1 MKGAGTIGAR
11 CYNRAPQIRPVSSVR
26 PTSAR
31 SAGLP
36 KTEAPEW
43 PAGVAMSDDVVGR
56 DRDSANVL
64 WFADVGIGDIGLVGG
79 KGANL
84 GEMTRHGVPVP
95 PGFIVTVASY
105 RRFLVESGLVD
116 VLHRIFDGLNVHD
129 ADVLVSAA
137 NRAQRTIMSSPMS
150 QSLASEITEAYGRL
164 GGGLV
169 AVRSSATAEDLP
181 DASFAGQQRTY
192 LNVQGV
198 DSVLETVKG
207 CWASLFE
214 ARAIFYREEQHF
226 DQLSVGI
233 AVPVQRMVQSDV
245 AGVMFT
251 AEPTRSDR
259 TKVLVEAAYGLGE
272 SVVSG
277 EITPDSYLIDKERGQ
292 ILEKKLVPQ
301 SWKLV
306 RNADPTGT
314 DDLNIRRDVAPD
326 HSGVFK
332 LQDSQVKEVVE
343 LGLRLEETY
352 GHPQDVE
359 WAFEDGRL
367 YCVQTRPVTTL
378 SDAVGQTAGL
388 EVDHD
393 VNPLLLTGSPA
404 SPGNAMG
411 PVRVVLDVGRLGIVQ
426 EGDVLVTEM
435 TTPDYVPAMKRAA
448 AIVTDQGGRTAH
460 AAIISRELGIPCVV
474 GTETATRDLASGQT
488 VTVDGST
495 GAIYDGEVAGAGRQS
510 EDEEKSARI
519 RTRTN
524 IYVNLAEPD
533 LADVIAKRN
542 VDGVGLLR
550 AEFIVA
556 RIGEHPRL
564 MVNEG
569 RGHVFVDRLAEGLE
583 KFASAFDPRPVIYRT
598 TDFKTNEYRNLR
610 GGDKFEPEEENPMIG
625 YRGAG
630 RYVKEP
636 DLFALEIDAVKRI
649 RRDYKNLQV
658 MIPFVRTIEELR
670 HTKTLIEQYGLRR
683 GEDGFKLWMMA
694 EIPANVLLLDEFIDV
709 GIDGISIGSND
720 LTQLVLGVDRDSAI
734 LANDFDEQNP
744 AVMRAL
750 ERIVTTAKRRGITC
764 SICGQAPSFFP
775 ELTEKLVEWG
785 ITSVSVSPDVINT
798 TRRLV
803 REKEEKRGIAPD

>member
-1 MKGAGTIGAR
+1 MA
-11 CYNRAPQIRPVSSVR
+11 S
-26 PTSAR
+26 
-31 SAGLP
+31 
-36 KTEAPEW
+36 
-43 PAGVAMSDDVVGR
+43 GVARSDDVTGR
-56 DRDSANVL
+56 DRDSASVL
-64 WFADVGIGDIGLVGG
+64 WFADVGIDDIGLVGG

-95 PGFIVTVASY
+95 PGFIVTVTSY
-105 RRFLVESGLVD
+105 RRFLVESGLVEM
-116 VLHRIFDGLNVHD
+116 LHRIFDGLNVHD
-129 ADVLVSAA
+129 ADVLASASE
-137 NRAQRTIMSSPMS
+137 RAQRTIMNSPMS
-150 QSLASEITEAYGRL
+150 RSLAREITGAYGRL
-164 GGGLV
+164 GEGLV

-192 LNVQGV
+192 LNVQGIE
-198 DSVLETVKG
+198 SVLETVKG

-214 ARAIFYREEQHF
+214 ARAIFYREEQRF
-226 DQLSVGI
+226 DQLGVGI

-277 EITPDSYLIDKERGQ
+277 EITPDTYLIDKEGGR

-301 SWKLV
+301 SWKLA
-306 RNADPTGT
+306 RNAEATGT
-314 DDLNIRRDVAPD
+314 DDLNVRRGVAPG
-326 HSGVFK
+326 HSGAFK
-332 LQDSQVKEVVE
+332 LRDEQISEVVQ

-378 SDAVGQTAGL
+378 NDAVGQTAGL
-388 EVDHD
+388 EVDQA

-404 SPGNAMG
+404 SPGNAVG
-411 PVRVVLDVGRLGIVQ
+411 QVRVVLDVGRLGIVKD
-426 EGDVLVTEM
+426 GDVLVTEM

-488 VTVDGST
+488 VTVDGAA
-495 GAIYDGEVAGAGRQS
+495 GAIYDGAAAGAGQQS
-510 EDEEKSARI
+510 GDDEKSSRL

-533 LADVIAKRN
+533 LADVVAKRN

-569 RGHVFVDRLAEGLE
+569 RGHVFVERLAEGLE
-583 KFASAFDPRPVIYRT
+583 KFAAAFDPRPVIYRT

-610 GGDKFEPEEENPMIG
+610 GGDQFEPEEENPMIG

-636 DLFALEIDAVKRI
+636 DLFALEIEAVKRV
-649 RRDYKNLQV
+649 RQEHKNLQV
-658 MIPFVRTIEELR
+658 MVPFVRTIEELR

-744 AVMRAL
+744 AVMKAL
-750 ERIVTTAKRRGITC
+750 EHIVTTARRRGITC

>member
-1 MKGAGTIGAR
+1 MA
-11 CYNRAPQIRPVSSVR
+11 S
-26 PTSAR
+26 
-31 SAGLP
+31 
-36 KTEAPEW
+36 
-43 PAGVAMSDDVVGR
+43 GVASSDDVAGR
-56 DRDSANVL
+56 DRDSASIL
-64 WFADVGIGDIGLVGG
+64 WFADVSVGDVGLVGG

-95 PGFIVTVASY
+95 PGFIVTVTSY
-105 RRFLVESGLVD
+105 RRFLVESGLIN

-129 ADVLVSAA
+129 ADVLASAA
-137 NRAQRTIMSSPMS
+137 ERAQRTITGSPMS
-150 QSLASEITEAYGRL
+150 RALAREITESYERL
-164 GGGLV
+164 GSGLV

-192 LNVQGV
+192 LNVQGIEA
-198 DSVLETVKG
+198 VLETVKG

-226 DQLSVGI
+226 DQLGVGI
-233 AVPVQRMVQSDV
+233 AVPVQRMVQADV

-277 EITPDSYLIDKERGQ
+277 EITPDTYLIDKERGE

-306 RNADPTGT
+306 RNVDATRT
-314 DDLNIRRDVAPD
+314 DDLNIRETVASE
-326 HSGVFK
+326 HSAALK
-332 LQDSQVKEVVE
+332 LTDDQIGEVVK

-352 GHPQDVE
+352 SHPQDVE
-359 WAFEDGRL
+359 WAFENGRL
-367 YCVQTRPVTTL
+367 YCVQTRAVTTL
-378 SDAVGQTAGL
+378 SDSVGQTAGL
-388 EVDHD
+388 EVDQG
-393 VNPLLLTGSPA
+393 VNSLLLAGSPA
-404 SPGNAMG
+404 SPGSAVG
-411 PVRVVLDVGRLGIVQ
+411 PVKIVLDVGQLGVVHD
-426 EGDVLVTEM
+426 GDILVTEM

-474 GTETATRDLASGQT
+474 GTETATRDLATGQII
-488 VTVDGST
+488 TVDGST
-495 GAIYDGEVAGAGRQS
+495 GAVYEGEVDGAGQRS
-510 EDEEKSARI
+510 EDEEESERL

-583 KFASAFDPRPVIYRT
+583 KFAAAFDPRPVIYRT

-610 GGDKFEPEEENPMIG
+610 GGDQFEPEEENPMIG

-636 DLFALEIDAVKRI
+636 DLFALEIEAVKRV
-649 RRDYKNLQV
+649 RQDHKNLQV
-658 MIPFVRTIEELR
+658 MVPFVRTVEELR

-683 GEDGFKLWMMA
+683 GEDDFKLWMMA

-744 AVMRAL
+744 AVMKAL
-750 ERIVTTAKRRGITC
+750 ELIVTTARRRGITC

-803 REKEEKRGIAPD
+803 REKEEKWGIAPN

>member
-1 MKGAGTIGAR
+1 MA
-11 CYNRAPQIRPVSSVR
+11 S
-26 PTSAR
+26 
-31 SAGLP
+31 
-36 KTEAPEW
+36 
-43 PAGVAMSDDVVGR
+43 GVAKPDDVSGV
-56 DRDSANVL
+56 DRDSASIL
-64 WFADVGIGDIGLVGG
+64 WFPNVGAGDINLVGG

-95 PGFIVTVASY
+95 PGFIVTVTSY

-116 VLHRIFDGLNVHD
+116 LLHRILDGVNVHD
-129 ADVLVSAA
+129 TAVLAA
-137 NRAQRTIMSSPMS
+137 AAERAQRTIARSPMS
-150 QSLASEITEAYGRL
+150 RSLAREITEAYEQL

-192 LNVQGV
+192 LNVQGA
-198 DSVLETVKG
+198 DQVLETVRG

-214 ARAIFYREEQHF
+214 ARAIFYREEQHY

-233 AVPVQRMVQSDV
+233 AVPVQRMVQSDI

-251 AEPTRSDR
+251 AEPTTSDR
-259 TKVLVEAAYGLGE
+259 GKVLVEAVYGLGE
-272 SVVSG
+272 TIVSG
-277 EITPDSYLIDKERGQ
+277 EITPDSYLVNKESGK
-292 ILEKKLVPQ
+292 ILDKKLVPQ
-301 SWKLV
+301 TWKLV
-306 RNADPTGT
+306 RNTATTGSE
-314 DDLNIRRDVAPD
+314 DLNVSADVEAEL
-326 HSGVFK
+326 SMSFK
-332 LQDSQVKEVVE
+332 LSDAQLAEIVG
-343 LGLRLEETY
+343 LGAQLEQNY

-359 WAFEDGRL
+359 WAFEGGKA
-367 YCVQTRPVTTL
+367 YVVQTRPITTL
-378 SDAVGQTAGL
+378 GTSVGQSAGL
-388 EVDHD
+388 DVDED
-393 VNPLLLTGSPA
+393 AYPLLLTGSPA
-404 SPGNAMG
+404 SPGSAMG
-411 PVRVVLDVGRLGIVQ
+411 PVKVVLDVGQLGIVE
-426 EGDVLVTEM
+426 EGDILVTEM
-435 TTPDYVPAMKRAA
+435 TTPDYVPAMKRAR

-474 GTETATRDLASGQT
+474 GTQTATQALQPGEM

-495 GAIYDGEVAGAGRQS
+495 GGVYRGAVPGAGQKS
-510 EDEEKSARI
+510 ETDDGAEHL

-533 LADVIAKRN
+533 LADVVAERN

-556 RIGEHPRL
+556 RMGEHPRL

-569 RGHVFVDRLAEGLE
+569 RGAIFVDKLAEGLE
-583 KFASAFDPRPVIYRT
+583 KFAAAFDPRPVIYRT

-610 GGDKFEPEEENPMIG
+610 GGDEFEPEEENPMIG

-636 DLFALEIDAVKRI
+636 DLFALEIDAVKRV
-649 RRDYKNLQV
+649 RREHKNLHV
-658 MIPFVRTIEELR
+658 MIPFVRTVDELKK
-670 HTKTLIEQYGLRR
+670 TKTLMEQYGLRR

-694 EIPANVLLLDEFIDV
+694 EIPSNVFLLDEFIDV
-709 GIDGISIGSND
+709 GIDGVSIGSND

-744 AVMRAL
+744 AVMKAL
-750 ERIVTTAKRRGITC
+750 ETIVTTAKRRGVTC

-785 ITSVSVSPDVINT
+785 ITSISVSPDVINT

-803 REKEEKRGIAPD
+803 REKEEKRGITPPG